1 MNKLYNLGL
10 YEKAM
15 PTNLNWSEKFN
26 EVKKAGFDYLE
37 LSIDESDQ
45 KLKRLDFSDKEIFE
59 ISNIGFDYGIPI
71 GSICLSAHRKY
82 PLGEKNNNSLDILKK
97 AIRFAKIAGVP
108 LIQLAGYD
116 VYYTESTQE
125 TREQFLLNL
134 SLGISM
140 AAKEGIIL
148 GFETMETP
156 FMDTCEKAMQYVNLF
171 DSPFLGVYPDLG
183 NLTNASLKYDID
195 IEKDIKK
202 LKGKIVAAH
211 IKETSPGKY
220 REVPFNTGHVNF
232 AITINSVWEL
242 GVRRFVTELW
252 YTGNNDWRSDIQ
264 FACSFA
270 RNFIEKKK
278 G

>member
-1 MNKLYNLGL
+1 MYSLGL

-15 PTNLNWSEKFN
+15 PPYLTWSEKFN
-26 EVKKAGFDYLE
+26 EVKNAGFDYLE

-45 KLKRLDFSDKEIFE
+45 KLKRLDFLDKEILE
-59 ISNIGFDYGIPI
+59 ISKIGLDYGIPI

-82 PLGEKNNNSLDILKK
+82 PLGGENNKSLDILKK
-97 AIRFAKIAGVP
+97 AIRFAKLAGAP
-108 LIQLAGYD
+108 IIQLAGYD
-116 VYYTESTQE
+116 VYYTKSTQE
-125 TREQFLLNL
+125 TKEQFLLNL

-156 FMDTCEKAMQYVNLF
+156 FMDTCEKAMKYVNYI

-195 IEKDIKK
+195 IEEDLQK

-211 IKETSPGKY
+211 IKETCPGKY

-232 AITINSVWEL
+232 DVTISKVWEL

-252 YTGNNDWRSDIQ
+252 YTGNKDWRIDIQ
-264 FACSFA
+264 YACSLA
-270 RNFIEKKK
+270 RRIIEKREL
-278 G
+278 